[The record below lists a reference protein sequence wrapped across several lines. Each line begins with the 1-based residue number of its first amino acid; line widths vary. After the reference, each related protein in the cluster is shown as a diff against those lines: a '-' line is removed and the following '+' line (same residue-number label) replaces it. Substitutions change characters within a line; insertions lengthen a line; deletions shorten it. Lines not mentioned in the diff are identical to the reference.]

1 MGKRTRETNIDLIR
15 IIAFF
20 FVVSIHCYFKNDFY
34 EFPMKGLTMY
44 VMSCL
49 RALLRCCVTLF
60 MMLTGYL
67 MSSKKPSLGYFKG
80 ISKTLFI
87 YVLASVVCML
97 FDFFYYRNPVSIAK
111 ILVGIFTFSGC
122 SYAWYIG
129 MYIGLF
135 LLIPFLN
142 ILLCHLTRTQKKWLI
157 GILFVITI
165 LPDTLN
171 LVNFDIHG
179 YWTDLENMTQYS
191 LGISNFWTE
200 LYPVTFY
207 VVGAYLKEYRPK
219 VRAGVLFLFMIGV
232 MMLSAGV
239 QFWRCYGQPFVWLPW
254 QGLTSLSTFLLSI
267 LFFVML
273 LQIREEGYPGPVRQV
288 LKFISDLCLGAYL
301 LSYIYDT
308 LLYPS
313 EYPLGNSLS
322 EQGMFYIRH
331 VPLVAVCSLASAAV
345 VLGIYKIW
353 RLCLGRRGS
362 P

>member
-1 MGKRTRETNIDLIR
+1 
-15 IIAFF
+15 
-20 FVVSIHCYFKNDFY
+20 
-34 EFPMKGLTMY
+34 MY

-49 RALLRCCVTLF
+49 RALFRCCVTLF

-67 MSSKKPSLGYFKG
+67 MSSKKLSLQYFKG
-80 ISKTLFI
+80 ISRTLFI
-87 YVLASVVCML
+87 YVLASVACMM
-97 FDFFYYRNPVSIAK
+97 FEFFYYHVPVSVSK
-111 ILVGIFTFSGC
+111 MLVGIFTFSSC

-129 MYIGLF
+129 MYVGLF

-142 ILLCHLTRTQKKWLI
+142 VLLCHLTRVQKKWLI

-171 LVNFDIHG
+171 LVNFDIYG

-191 LGISNFWTE
+191 LGISHFWVGI
-200 LYPVTFY
+200 YPITFY
-207 VVGAYLKEYRPK
+207 AVGAYLKEYRPK
-219 VRAGVLFLFMIGV
+219 VRMGALFFLMIAV
-232 MMLSAGV
+232 MMLSGGV
-239 QFWRCYGQPFVWLPW
+239 QLWRCYGQPFIWGPW
-254 QGLTSLSTFLLSI
+254 QELASLSTFLLSV

-308 LLYPS
+308 LLYPPS
-313 EYPLGNSLS
+313 YPLGNSLS
-322 EQGMFYIRH
+322 EQGLFYIQH
-331 VPLVAVCSLASAAV
+331 VPLVAACSLASAAV

-353 RLCLGRRGS
+353 HGLFRLCAGRRRS
-362 P
+362 A